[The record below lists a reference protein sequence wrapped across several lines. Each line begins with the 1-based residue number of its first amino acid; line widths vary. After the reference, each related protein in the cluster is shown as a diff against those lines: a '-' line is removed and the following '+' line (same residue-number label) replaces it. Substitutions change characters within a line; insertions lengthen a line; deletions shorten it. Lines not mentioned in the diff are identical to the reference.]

1 MAKWRAGAICAAAAL
16 SVATLNAQTMARQDD
31 RVDRQRSLT
40 GCVVRDA
47 ANGGRATIASNGISY
62 MLAGNPD
69 LKVDQYLGKRVEVTG
84 RVESSAMTP
93 RATAGAG
100 VPLSTDKGTTA
111 DRTRHFQVKTIQ
123 IVSPTCL
130 QQGGIR

>member
-1 MAKWRAGAICAAAAL
+1 MAKWTAGAICAAAAL
-16 SVATLNAQTMARQDD
+16 SIAAATAQTVAPQDD

-62 MLAGNPD
+62 MLSGSSD

-84 RVESSAMTP
+84 RVDSGANIP
-93 RATAGAG
+93 RATSGAG
-100 VPLSTDKGTTA
+100 VPLSTSRGTTA

-130 QQGGIR
+130 PQGGIR